1 MSFTFWCWYFKFEPK
16 PDVSLV
22 SLAQRIEPYAIGN
35 ANRFNS
41 HSESKSG
48 AIGNQSVL
56 LENNAKTSMG
66 RLSVSQNSDVL
77 VKETKSLGR
86 LAVSQNSVSGNEA
99 KILPCKWPLNLQFLV
114 HCWFWR
120 SILFFSFLFVFYKNW
135 FKLNS
140 SARLW
145 HMFLIASTY

>member
-1 MSFTFWCWYFKFEPK
+1 
-16 PDVSLV
+16 
-22 SLAQRIEPYAIGN
+22 
-35 ANRFNS
+35 
-41 HSESKSG
+41 
-48 AIGNQSVL
+48 
-56 LENNAKTSMG
+56 
-66 RLSVSQNSDVL
+66 
-77 VKETKSLGR
+77 

-99 KILPCKWPLNLQFLV
+99 SKESKILPCKWPLNLQFLV